1 MNSVIETIKN
11 RRSIRKYMPDQ
22 LKEDE
27 INAIIEA
34 GLYAPSAHNDQ
45 PWHFTVI
52 QDKELMRQIS
62 IDSKEAVKKVSKNAT
77 LQKMASNEELDIFYG
92 APTIIVVSG
101 EEKAMMPTI
110 DCAAATQNMLLAAE
124 SLGIGSCWNG
134 LAAFLFQG
142 EGGDEYAKKLGL
154 SQGYQPYYAVALG
167 YKVSDV
173 RRALPRREGTVS
185 YIR

>member
-1 MNSVIETIKN
+1 MNSTIETIKN
-11 RRSIRKYMPDQ
+11 RRTIRRFMPEQ
-22 LKEDE
+22 IKEE
-27 INAIIEA
+27 ELSAIIEA

-62 IDSKEAVKKVSKNAT
+62 ADSKEAVKKVSKNET
-77 LQKMASNEELDIFYG
+77 LQKMAHNEKLDIFYG

-101 EEKAMMPTI
+101 EKKAMMPTI
-110 DCAAATQNMLLAAE
+110 DCAAATQNMLLAAD
-124 SLGIGSCWNG
+124 SLDIGGCWNG

-154 SQGYQPYYAVALG
+154 PEGYQPYYAVALG
-167 YKVSDV
+167 YKESNPK
-173 RRALPRREGTVS
+173 RAPKRREGTVS